1 MALWQLYYHLV
12 WATKYR
18 APLIQLSWEA
28 EFHGYMIGKADSL
41 GCIVHAINGTE
52 DHVHLVTSIPPT
64 LSISEFVKKI
74 KGSSSNFCNKV
85 MLPETERFQWQAG
98 YGAFSLSRRQL
109 DIAIAYVENQKQ
121 HHAQNQ
127 LWTALE
133 PPSQ

>member
-1 MALWQLYYHLV
+1 
-12 WATKYR
+12 
-18 APLIQLSWEA
+18 
-28 EFHGYMIGKADSL
+28 MIGKADSL

-74 KGSSSNFCNKV
+74 KGSSSHYRNKV
-85 MLPETERFQWQAG
+85 MLPETERFRWQAG
-98 YGAFSLSRRQL
+98 YGAFSLSKRQL

-121 HHAQNQ
+121 RHADNQ